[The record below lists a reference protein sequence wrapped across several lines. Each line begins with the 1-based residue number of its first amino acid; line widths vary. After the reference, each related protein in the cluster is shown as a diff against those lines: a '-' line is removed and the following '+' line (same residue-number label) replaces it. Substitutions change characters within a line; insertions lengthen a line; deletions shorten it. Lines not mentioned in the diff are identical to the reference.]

1 MSKLLEQIKIAPK
14 NTKKIGDIVAYIA
27 DNRGKNPAYYSEV
40 GIPVIDNFMITGHR
54 AVDLSIA
61 RRFVDEETY
70 KSFIRKET
78 RENDILV
85 TLVGN
90 GYGQICLAPKEKSV
104 IIQNTIGLRTDNLN
118 SNFYLFYLL
127 GKYKEKITA
136 LDRGAAQPS
145 VKVGDLLDID
155 IHIPNLPIQNKI
167 ANILSAYDYKI
178 ENNNKIIKNLELTAQ
193 TIFNEWLVNF
203 KFPGYQNVKMVEN
216 ETGEIPEGW
225 IFKSLDEVS
234 DIIFGFNFKAKKF
247 NMEKIGIPVVR
258 IRDVLDGI
266 TNTFTPEIPSDEYKI
281 NIGDLLIGMDGTFHC
296 SFWYTDGAYLN
307 QRVVRIRSEL
317 PGYFIF
323 ESVRLQLDFL
333 QRTITGATVGHL
345 ANGDIRNFKIL
356 IPKDIS
362 ILKPF
367 ENITNKILTLKK
379 EIISLESQRDQLLLE
394 LI

>member
-61 RRFVDEETY
+61 RRFIDEETY

-178 ENNNKIIKNLELTAQ
+178 ENNNQIIKNLEITAQ
-193 TIFNEWLVNF
+193 TIFNEWFVNF
-203 KFPGYQNVKMVEN
+203 KFPGDKNVKMIYSEI
-216 ETGEIPEGW
+216 GEIPDGW
-225 IFKSLDEVS
+225 GVGNIETICNRLPSGKVFKENELSLDGSTPVYDQSSKGTIGFHAEEPAFNADIDNPILTFGDHTCRVQLISEPFSLGPNTIPLSGNNNYSPIFTFFLIKDLIEQREYKRHWNELVS
-234 DIIFGFNFKAKKF
+234 NNLIIP
-247 NMEKIGIPVVR
+247 EIGIVNQY
-258 IRDVLDGI
+258 
-266 TNTFTPEIPSDEYKI
+266 TKI
-281 NIGDLLIGMDGTFHC
+281 I
-296 SFWYTDGAYLN
+296 
-307 QRVVRIRSEL
+307 
-317 PGYFIF
+317 
-323 ESVRLQLDFL
+323 
-333 QRTITGATVGHL
+333 
-345 ANGDIRNFKIL
+345 
-356 IPKDIS
+356 
-362 ILKPF
+362 KPF
-367 ENITNKILTLKK
+367 IK
-379 EIISLESQRDQLLLE
+379 EINFLEKEKTFLKSQRDQLLAK